1 MTSLQITVIN
11 NIGSIILGVIA
22 CALACFA
29 ISREQTHRYS
39 VASFSFCALSLLLQF
54 FEIGN
59 RVNAGDFAA
68 IADTIRAVIIAAV
81 ALIGTTVALNVIAL
95 GKSKQKQNANLTE
108 RSQENE

>member
-29 ISREQTHRYS
+29 ISRKQAHRYS

-59 RVNAGDFAA
+59 RVNAGDFSA
-68 IADTIRAVIIAAV
+68 IADAIRAVIIAAV
-81 ALIGTTVALNVIAL
+81 VLIGTTVAFNIIAL
-95 GKSKQKQNANLTE
+95 TKQKNN
-108 RSQENE
+108 

>member
-29 ISREQTHRYS
+29 ISRKQAHRYS

-54 FEIGN
+54 FEIDN
-59 RVNAGDFAA
+59 RVKAGDFAA
-68 IADTIRAVIIAAV
+68 IADTIRAVIFAAV
-81 ALIGTTVALNVIAL
+81 VLIGTTIALNVIAIA
-95 GKSKQKQNANLTE
+95 KENKNETETE
-108 RSQENE
+108 RRHENE

>member
-1 MTSLQITVIN
+1 MISLQITVIN

-29 ISREQTHRYS
+29 ISRKQAHRYS

-59 RVNAGDFAA
+59 RVNAGDFSA

-81 ALIGTTVALNVIAL
+81 VLIGTTVALNVIAIV
-95 GKSKQKQNANLTE
+95 KEKKN
-108 RSQENE
+108 

>member
-29 ISREQTHRYS
+29 ISRKQAHRYS

-59 RVNAGDFAA
+59 RANSGDFAA

-81 ALIGTTVALNVIAL
+81 VLIGTTVALNVIAIV
-95 GKSKQKQNANLTE
+95 KEKKNETE
-108 RSQENE
+108 RRNDNE